1 MVLSKNGG
9 MALILKT
16 RGISLERER
25 LEVLLRRLP
34 KTHAL
39 YKEAKEDFYNDS
51 AGIGGEQRFDDY
63 VAASQLSYPHIFLH
77 NVSLRSF
84 QAFQLDSL
92 MITPWCIY
100 IFEVKNMSGRLRF
113 QQSPLQLIQ
122 TKEDGTVIGRKSPI
136 EQIDTNEWLLDEW
149 LQASEVCLPLRSVL
163 VLSYPKQIPENV
175 PGTHTILFSHQLPM
189 FLNKLQ
195 SEAAVLDFI
204 EMTKLANN
212 ILAAHSD
219 YVPKPICSNPAY
231 PLQAMIRGVWCSAC
245 GRIGMKRIYGTWHCP
260 FCGKSDKDAHV
271 QTLKDWHRLTGGPM
285 TNRLCRE
292 VLQIGD
298 RHLAKR
304 FLKDMNFQKQGSFK
318 GMNYVFE
325 GSCSYWV

>member
-1 MVLSKNGG
+1 M
-9 MALILKT
+9 ILKT

-63 VAASQLSYPHIFLH
+63 VAASRLPFPHIFLH
-77 NVSLRSF
+77 NVSLRSL

-100 IFEVKNMSGRLRF
+100 VFEVKNMSGRLRF
-113 QQSPLQLIQ
+113 QHSPLQLIQ

-136 EQIDTNEWLLDEW
+136 EQIDTNEWLLEEW
-149 LQASEVCLPLRSVL
+149 LHATGIYMPIRSVL

-175 PGTHTILFSHQLPM
+175 PATHTVLFSHQLPM
-189 FLNKLQ
+189 FLNKLE
-195 SEAAVLDFI
+195 SESAVMDFI
-204 EMTKLANN
+204 EIKELANK
-212 ILAAHSD
+212 ILAAHFD
-219 YVPKPICSNPAY
+219 YIPKPICSHPAY
-231 PLQAMIRGVWCSAC
+231 QLGAMIRGVWCAAC
-245 GRIGMKRIYGTWHCP
+245 NRVGMKRTYGTWHCP
-260 FCGKSDKDAHV
+260 FCGEPDKNAHV
-271 QTLKDWHRLTGGPM
+271 RAIKDWHRLTGEPM
-285 TNRLCRE
+285 TNRICRE
-292 VLQIGD
+292 FLQIED

-304 FLKDMNFQKQGSFK
+304 LLGEMELKKQGTFK
-318 GMNYVFE
+318 GTNYVLE
-325 GSCSYWV
+325 GRCSYLV

>member
-1 MVLSKNGG
+1 M
-9 MALILKT
+9 ILKT

-39 YKEAKEDFYNDS
+39 YKDAKEDYYNDS

-63 VAASQLSYPHIFLH
+63 VASSRLPYPHIFLH

-92 MITPWCIY
+92 MVTPWCLC

-122 TKEDGTVIGRKSPI
+122 TKDDGSVIGRKSPI

-149 LQASEVCLPLRSVL
+149 LRASGIYMPLRSVL

-175 PGTHTILFSHQLPM
+175 PHTHTILFSHQLPM
-189 FLNKLQ
+189 FLNKLR
-195 SEAAVLDFI
+195 SESAVMDLSD
-204 EMTKLANN
+204 MAKLANK

-231 PLQAMIRGVWCSAC
+231 PLQAMIRGVWCVAC
-245 GRIGMKRIYGTWHCP
+245 GRIGMKRTYGTWLCP
-260 FCGKSDKDAHV
+260 FCGESDKHAHV
-271 QTLKDWHRLTGGPM
+271 QAIQDWHRLTGGPI
-285 TNRLCRE
+285 TNRMCRE
-292 VLQIGD
+292 VLQIED

-304 FLKDMNFQKQGSFK
+304 LLRDMDLKKKGTFK
-318 GMNYVFE
+318 GAKYVLE
-325 GSCSYWV
+325 ASCSYRL